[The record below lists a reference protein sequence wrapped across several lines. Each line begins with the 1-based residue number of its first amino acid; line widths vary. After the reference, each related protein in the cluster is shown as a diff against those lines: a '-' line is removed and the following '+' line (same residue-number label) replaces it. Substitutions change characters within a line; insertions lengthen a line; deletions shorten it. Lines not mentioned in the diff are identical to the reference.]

1 MWIPSLSQH
10 LLIIELIKAEPMN
23 LGYLGVSTTCTLLL
37 GALLAWLATRLYDR
51 ERLLR
56 Q

>member
-1 MWIPSLSQH
+1 MLMPRLSH
-10 LLIIELIKAEPMN
+10 NLLIIELIKAEPLH
-23 LGYLGVSTTCTLLL
+23 LGYLGVSTTSTLLF
-37 GALLAWLATRLYDR
+37 GALLAWLAIRLYDR